1 MPVSSLVSLAKAFS
15 LFAAT
20 GDRVED
26 AKQFG
31 KTAEKLT
38 ACRISND
45 LEQLQQPLRAFNLVI
60 FEKHLDEIRCVF
72 GVDS

>member
-1 MPVSSLVSLAKAFS
+1 VPVSSLVSLAKAFS

-20 GDRVED
+20 DDRVKD
-26 AKQFG
+26 AKKFG
-31 KTAEKLT
+31 ETAEKLT

-60 FEKHLDEIRCVF
+60 FEKHLDEIRRAF
-72 GVDS
+72 GLDS